1 MHTYKIGVVALLSLS
16 FLSNSCQK
24 AVSLYDK
31 SVYRTYDKK
40 GFQEKVLQHDD
51 HTIHYFDNEL
61 QNKPVMLFIHGFG
74 GDGKVTW
81 ERQVKRFSNDYRIVV
96 PDLLWFGESYS
107 KAPPT
112 LTSQVCAIHSLVK
125 QLKLMDVHM
134 VGISY
139 GGFVAL
145 AYGSAFEHTLSSL
158 TIVASPGDVIA
169 DEEVEEFCR
178 RNSVKS
184 VKEIFVPKDA
194 KDVKRLFKISMVNP
208 PPFPMVVF
216 EAIFEKYFS
225 RYPSEHAELLDDLP
239 TNKNKVADTLSIPIL
254 ILWGAKDTIFDVS
267 NASKL
272 QEKLNA
278 QLVINQKTGH
288 TYPGEEPA
296 HFNKALLD
304 FIETKATANSNL
316 PK

>member
-1 MHTYKIGVVALLSLS
+1 
-16 FLSNSCQK
+16 
-24 AVSLYDK
+24 
-31 SVYRTYDKK
+31 
-40 GFQEKVLQHDD
+40 
-51 HTIHYFDNEL
+51 
-61 QNKPVMLFIHGFG
+61 
-74 GDGKVTW
+74 
-81 ERQVKRFSNDYRIVV
+81 
-96 PDLLWFGESYS
+96 
-107 KAPPT
+107 
-112 LTSQVCAIHSLVK
+112 
-125 QLKLMDVHM
+125 
-134 VGISY
+134 
-139 GGFVAL
+139 
-145 AYGSAFEHTLSSL
+145 
-158 TIVASPGDVIA
+158 
-169 DEEVEEFCR
+169 
-178 RNSVKS
+178 
-184 VKEIFVPKDA
+184 
-194 KDVKRLFKISMVNP
+194 MVNP

-225 RYPSEHAELLDDLP
+225 RYPSEQAELLDDLP